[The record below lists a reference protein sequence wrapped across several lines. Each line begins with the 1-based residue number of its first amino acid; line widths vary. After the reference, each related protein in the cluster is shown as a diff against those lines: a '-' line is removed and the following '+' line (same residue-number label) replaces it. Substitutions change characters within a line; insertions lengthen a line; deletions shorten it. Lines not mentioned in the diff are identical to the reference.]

1 MTARSDPGSPS
12 ALVLSMLERVDGELR
27 SLVARE
33 TEGSPDSVAAP
44 VRRAVLSPGK
54 RIRPLLLL
62 GGYRAVGGDWPDAT
76 LLSCAVELVHAYSLV
91 HDDLPCMDDDVLRR
105 GHPTLHVE
113 FGVRTATLAGAVL
126 MPLAVRTI
134 CRAADQMGLAN
145 ETAGRLVETLTVASG
160 GHGMVGGQ
168 LLDLAAEGREISADE
183 LEAIHVGKTAALI
196 AASVTMGA
204 IAGGADE
211 ETIAHLDVFGLRLGL
226 AFQTVDDI
234 LDLTGSD
241 AELGKTSGRDA
252 ALRKATYPALF
263 GLDGAER
270 FSRRLAE
277 EASRQL
283 TIVHNGDVLRDI
295 VEYVIERTH

>member
-1 MTARSDPGSPS
+1 LTDRAPPDGPS
-12 ALVLSMLERVDGELR
+12 QLVLSMAEQVDEELL

-33 TEGSPDSVAAP
+33 ADGSPEDVAAL
-44 VRRAVLSPGK
+44 VQRAVLSPGK
-54 RIRPLLLL
+54 RIRPILLL
-62 GGYRAVGGDWPDAT
+62 GAYRAVGGDWPDAA
-76 LLSCAVELVHAYSLV
+76 LLSCSVELVHAYSLV

-105 GHPTLHVE
+105 GRPTLHVE
-113 FGVRTATLAGAVL
+113 FGVEAATLAGAVL

-134 CRAADQMGLAN
+134 CRAGDRMGLSD
-145 ETAGRLVETLTVASG
+145 ETTGRLVETLTIASG
-160 GHGMVGGQ
+160 GRGMVGGQ
-168 LLDLAAEGREISADE
+168 LMDLAAEGRDVSAEE
-183 LEAIHVGKTAALI
+183 LEAIHLGKTAALI

-211 ETIAHLDVFGLRLGL
+211 DTIAHLDVFGLRLGL

-241 AELGKTSGRDA
+241 AELGKMSGRDE
-252 ALRKATYPALF
+252 ALSKATYPALF
-263 GLDGAER
+263 GLEGAER

-277 EASRQL
+277 VASREL
-283 TIVHNGDVLRDI
+283 SIVPNGDVLQDI

>member
-1 MTARSDPGSPS
+1 VTERVTRGGPS
-12 ALVLSMLERVDGELR
+12 QLVQSMLERVDEELLA
-27 SLVARE
+27 LVALE
-33 TEGSPDSVAAP
+33 AGPSPEIVAAP
-44 VRRAVLSPGK
+44 VRQAVLSPGK
-54 RIRPLLLL
+54 RIRPILLL
-62 GGYRAVGGDWPDAT
+62 GGYRAVGGDWPEAAV
-76 LLSCAVELVHAYSLV
+76 LSCSVELVHAYSLV

-113 FGVRTATLAGAVL
+113 FGVRAATLAGAVL

-134 CRAADQMGLAN
+134 CRAGDGMGLSD
-145 ETAGRLVETLTVASG
+145 ETTARLVETLTIASG
-160 GHGMVGGQ
+160 GRGMVGGQ
-168 LLDLAAEGREISADE
+168 LMDLAAEGRDVSADE
-183 LEAIHVGKTAALI
+183 LEAIHLGKTAALI

-211 ETIAHLDVFGLRLGL
+211 DTVAHLDVFGRRLGL

-241 AELGKTSGRDA
+241 AELGKTSGRDE

-263 GLDGAER
+263 GLKGAER

-277 EASRQL
+277 EASREL
-283 TIVHNGDVLRDI
+283 SIVPNGDVLQDI

>member
-1 MTARSDPGSPS
+1 LTDRASQGSPS
-12 ALVLSMLERVDGELR
+12 PLVLSMLDRVDGELR

-33 TEGSPDSVAAP
+33 AEGSSDNVAAP

-54 RIRPLLLL
+54 RIRPILLL
-62 GGYRAVGGDWPDAT
+62 GGFRAVGGDWPDAT
-76 LLSCAVELVHAYSLV
+76 LLSCSVELVHAYSLV
-91 HDDLPCMDDDVLRR
+91 HDDLPCMDDDILRR

-113 FGVRTATLAGAVL
+113 FGVQAATLAGAVL

-134 CRAADQMGLAN
+134 CHAGEQMGLSD
-145 ETAGRLVETLTVASG
+145 ETIGRLVETLTIASG
-160 GHGMVGGQ
+160 GRGMVGGQ
-168 LLDLAAEGREISADE
+168 LMDLAAEGRDVSAAE
-183 LEAIHVGKTAALI
+183 LEAIHLGKTAALI

-211 ETIAHLDVFGLRLGL
+211 DTIAHLDVFGLRLGL

-241 AELGKTSGRDA
+241 AELGKTSGRDE
-252 ALRKATYPALF
+252 ALRKATYPSLF
-263 GLDGAER
+263 GLEGAER

-283 TIVHNGDVLRDI
+283 SIVPNGDVLQDI